1 MEKGYD
7 NMTWQEVLKLNLSTL
22 EVGAA
27 TEYGGQEMT
36 DWKNKIESL
45 VPKMPADIRAG
56 YDKAMAWVQ
65 SQM

>member
-1 MEKGYD
+1 MNWKD
-7 NMTWQEVLKLNLSTL
+7 IVKLQLSPL

>member
-1 MEKGYD
+1 MDWED
-7 NMTWQEVLKLNLSTL
+7 ILKRKPLNLSMM
-22 EVGAA
+22 EAA
-27 TEYGGQEMT
+27 VALEYGPKEAQ
-36 DWKNKIESL
+36 KFKSKIESL

>member
-1 MEKGYD
+1 
-7 NMTWQEVLKLNLSTL
+7 MTWQDIVKQKPLTMSPL

-45 VPKMPADIRAG
+45 IPKMPADIKAG
-56 YDKAMAWVQ
+56 YNKAMAWVQ